1 MTDSALI
8 FTDDSLSEL
17 LEDTPN
23 HAAPPAVTQA
33 ALLRIAGQLQ
43 ITLLPERVLSLYFQ
57 QLRPHVPVDGMIYRH
72 EALALEH
79 RCGRRTRHR
88 IRYRLLAEGQE
99 LGEITFH
106 RARPFEEQETEVLET
121 LLGALVYPLRNALLY
136 HQAVQASR
144 RDPLTGLW
152 NRKAL
157 DEALHREI
165 ELARRSHRPLSL
177 VVFDVDHFKRI
188 NDRFGHDAGD
198 ALLRCI
204 AAVAERCCRASDIVY
219 RYGGEEFVLLLG
231 NTDQL
236 GACRVAER
244 LRRQVARS
252 RCIHHEEEL
261 RATVSLGVATWREG
275 ETAETLFRHADEALY
290 QAKAA
295 GRNCVRSH
303 TEAAEVKNG

>member
-1 MTDSALI
+1 MSDSALI
-8 FTDDSLSEL
+8 FTDDTLSEL
-17 LEDTPN
+17 LEEAPTDTV
-23 HAAPPAVTQA
+23 PPAVTQA

-43 ITLLPERVLSLYFQ
+43 ITLLPERVLDLYFQ
-57 QLRPHVPVDGMIYRH
+57 QLRTHVPVDGLVYRH
-72 EALALEH
+72 EELGLAH
-79 RCGRRTRHR
+79 RSGRRTRHH
-88 IRYRLLAEGQE
+88 IRYRMLAEGQS
-99 LGEITFH
+99 LGEVTFH
-106 RARPFEEQETEVLET
+106 RGRPFSEQETVILET

-165 ELARRSHRPLSL
+165 ELARRSGRPLSL
-177 VVFDVDHFKRI
+177 VVFDVDHFKHI
-188 NDRFGHDAGD
+188 NDQFGHDAGD

-204 AAVAERCCRASDIVY
+204 ASVAERCCRASDIVY

-231 NTDQL
+231 NTDLL

-252 RCIHHEEEL
+252 RCIHHDTEL
-261 RATVSLGVATWREG
+261 RATVSLGVAAWREG
-275 ETAETLFRHADEALY
+275 ETAEDLFRQADEALY

-295 GRNCVRSH
+295 GRNCLRSH